1 MVIRFFGPFAQL
13 AAKES
18 LLELEGPITLK
29 ELIARLSDRFR
40 GFEAYAGAA
49 EDTELA
55 AYVIFIRN
63 GRHLK
68 LTDRITDEDTIEV
81 VLPATGG

>member
-1 MVIRFFGPFAQL
+1 MRIHFFGPFARL
-13 AAKES
+13 AAKEGR
-18 LLELEGPITLK
+18 LKLEGPITLR
-29 ELIARLSDRFR
+29 ELIHRLSDRFQ

-49 EDTELA
+49 DDTELS

-68 LTDRITDEDTIEV
+68 LTDRVTDEDTIEV